1 MFAVR
6 ILLITAEKTLNVSC
20 AIYKEES
27 LQISD
32 TFPEENNLS
41 IALFQPEEEFYH
53 TPPQQCLTMD

>member
-6 ILLITAEKTLNVSC
+6 ILLITTKKLNVSC
-20 AIYKEES
+20 AIYKEEF

-32 TFPEENNLS
+32 TFPEETDLS

-53 TPPQQCLTMD
+53 TPPQQCLTMH